1 MGVDSKGEYSK
12 GEYSKGEL
20 QFAPT
25 PTPTPTSPTDSI
37 DSTDPIEIKEN
48 TTYYE
53 IQRIS
58 TRTSFY
64 QPFENKKE

>member
-1 MGVDSKGEYSK
+1 MGVDSK

-25 PTPTPTSPTDSI
+25 DSIDSI
-37 DSTDPIEIKEN
+37 DSTDPMEIKEN

-53 IQRIS
+53 IHRI
-58 TRTSFY
+58 TIRTSFY
-64 QPFENKKE
+64 

>member
-1 MGVDSKGEYSK
+1 MNITYHSNSISM

-25 PTPTPTSPTDSI
+25 APTASI
-37 DSTDPIEIKEN
+37 DSTDPMEIKEN

-53 IQRIS
+53 IHRI
-58 TRTSFY
+58 TIRTSIY
-64 QPFENKKE
+64 

>member
-12 GEYSKGEL
+12 GEYSKGEYSKGSKGEL

-25 PTPTPTSPTDSI
+25 
-37 DSTDPIEIKEN
+37 DSTDPMEIKEN

-53 IQRIS
+53 IQRSS
-58 TRTSFY
+58 TGTSFY
-64 QPFENKKE
+64 